1 MRLDLLAALSGAMIA
16 VQARV
21 NGELSHQLNNGLQA
35 AFVSFGSGLLI
46 ILLITPFSSQIKEGI
61 VNLRAAVKNKE
72 IARWKLLAGAL
83 GGSFVAIQTQI
94 VPLIGVAI
102 YSVAS
107 IAGQTAMSLIV
118 DRIGLTGGGKKL
130 ISPRRVLAA
139 VLTVIAVL
147 VSVWDRI
154 DANNLSMFAVT
165 AGGIAGAI
173 VGVQRAL
180 NGQINE
186 YSHQSFTTSLLNF
199 ITGTSFLMILI
210 AIGLVIGRNELS
222 PLPSNPWWIYTGG
235 VIGVIY
241 IAFTSTIVQ
250 HLGVLT
256 FTLFSVGGQLVGSL
270 VIDLVSP
277 TKGVSVSAYL
287 VTGIF
292 MTYAGVIGVIYIAFI
307 STIVQH
313 LGVLTFTLF
322 SVGGQL
328 ISSLIID
335 FVSPT
340 NGVRVS
346 YYLITG
352 IAMTYLGVIAGGVG
366 SSRVKKPQK
375 Q

>member
-16 VQARV
+16 LQARA
-21 NGELSHQLNNGLQA
+21 NGELSHRLDNGLQA
-35 AFVSFGSGLLI
+35 ALVSFGSGLFI
-46 ILLITPFSSQIKEGI
+46 IFVITLFNSKIKDGI
-61 VNLRAAVKNKE
+61 RNLRQAVANKE
-72 IARWKLLAGAL
+72 IARWKLFAGAL

-139 VLTVIAVL
+139 FLTVLAVL

-186 YSHQSFTTSLLNF
+186 HSHQSFTTSLLNF
-199 ITGTSFLMILI
+199 VTGTSFLVILI
-210 AIGLVIGRNELS
+210 SAGVLLGKNELS
-222 PLPSNPWWIYTGG
+222 PLPSGPWWIYTGG

-270 VIDLVSP
+270 IIDLVSP
-277 TKGVSVSAYL
+277 TDGVSVSAYL
-287 VTGIF
+287 VTGIV
-292 MTYAGVIGVIYIAFI
+292 MTYAGVV
-307 STIVQH
+307 
-313 LGVLTFTLF
+313 
-322 SVGGQL
+322 
-328 ISSLIID
+328 
-335 FVSPT
+335 
-340 NGVRVS
+340 
-346 YYLITG
+346 
-352 IAMTYLGVIAGGVG
+352 AGGVG
-366 SSRVKKPQK
+366 NQRVRK
-375 Q
+375 

>member
-16 VQARV
+16 LQARA
-21 NGELSHQLNNGLQA
+21 NGELSHRLDNGLQA
-35 AFVSFGSGLLI
+35 ALVSFSSGLLI
-46 ILLITPFSSQIKEGI
+46 ILLITPFSPHIKEGI
-61 VNLRAAVKNKE
+61 KNLRTAVANKE
-72 IARWKLLAGAL
+72 IARWKLFAGAL

-107 IAGQTAMSLIV
+107 IAGQTAMSLVV

-130 ISPRRVLAA
+130 ISPRRVIAA
-139 VLTVIAVL
+139 VLTVLAVL

-154 DANNLSMFAVT
+154 DANNLSMLAVT
-165 AGGIAGAI
+165 AGCIAGAV

-186 YSHQSFTTSLLNF
+186 HSHQSFTTSLLNF
-199 ITGTSFLMILI
+199 ITGTTFLVILI
-210 AIGLVIGRNELS
+210 LVGVALGKNELS
-222 PLPSNPWWIYTGG
+222 PLPAGPWWIYTGG

-256 FTLFSVGGQLVGSL
+256 FTLFSVGGQLAASL

-277 TKGVSVSAYL
+277 TDGVSVSAYL
-287 VTGIF
+287 
-292 MTYAGVIGVIYIAFI
+292 
-307 STIVQH
+307 
-313 LGVLTFTLF
+313 
-322 SVGGQL
+322 
-328 ISSLIID
+328 
-335 FVSPT
+335 
-340 NGVRVS
+340 
-346 YYLITG
+346 ITG
-352 IAMTYLGVIAGGVG
+352 LAMTYIGVIAGGV
-366 SSRVKKPQK
+366 SSLRVKKPQK

>member
-16 VQARV
+16 LQARA
-21 NGELSHQLNNGLQA
+21 NGELSHRLDNGLQA
-35 AFVSFGSGLLI
+35 ALVSFGSGLI
-46 ILLITPFSSQIKEGI
+46 IIFVITLFNTKIKEGI
-61 VNLRAAVKNKE
+61 RNLRQSVSNRE
-72 IARWKLLAGAL
+72 IARWKLFAGAL

-139 VLTVIAVL
+139 FLTVLAVL

-154 DANNLSMFAVT
+154 DANNLSMLAVT
-165 AGGIAGAI
+165 AGGIAGAV

-186 YSHQSFTTSLLNF
+186 HSQQSFTTSLLNF
-199 ITGTSFLMILI
+199 MTGTAFLLILI
-210 AIGLVIGRNELS
+210 IAGLILGKNELS
-222 PLPSNPWWIYTGG
+222 PLPSGPWWIYTGG

-256 FTLFSVGGQLVGSL
+256 FTLFSVGGQLIGSL
-270 VIDLVSP
+270 VIDLASP
-277 TKGVSVSAYL
+277 TEGVSVSAYL
-287 VTGIF
+287 VTGIV
-292 MTYAGVIGVIYIAFI
+292 MTYAGVV
-307 STIVQH
+307 
-313 LGVLTFTLF
+313 
-322 SVGGQL
+322 
-328 ISSLIID
+328 
-335 FVSPT
+335 
-340 NGVRVS
+340 
-346 YYLITG
+346 
-352 IAMTYLGVIAGGVG
+352 AGGV
-366 SSRVKKPQK
+366 SNQRVRK
-375 Q
+375 

>member
-16 VQARV
+16 LQARA
-21 NGELSHQLNNGLQA
+21 NGELSHRLNNGLQA
-35 AFVSFGSGLLI
+35 ALVSFGSGLLI
-46 ILLITPFSSQIKEGI
+46 IFVITLFNSTIKEGI
-61 VNLRAAVKNKE
+61 KNLRTAVANKE

-107 IAGQTAMSLIV
+107 IAGQTAMSLVV
-118 DRIGLTGGGKKL
+118 DRVGLTGGGKKL

-139 VLTVIAVL
+139 VLTVLAVL

-173 VGVQRAL
+173 VGIQRAL

-199 ITGTSFLMILI
+199 ITGTSFLLILI
-210 AIGLVIGRNELS
+210 VAGLILGRNELS
-222 PLPSNPWWIYTGG
+222 PLPSGPWWIYTGG

-270 VIDLVSP
+270 IIDLVSP
-277 TKGVSVSAYL
+277 TDGVSVSAYL
-287 VTGIF
+287 VTGIV
-292 MTYAGVIGVIYIAFI
+292 MTYA
-307 STIVQH
+307 
-313 LGVLTFTLF
+313 
-322 SVGGQL
+322 
-328 ISSLIID
+328 
-335 FVSPT
+335 
-340 NGVRVS
+340 
-346 YYLITG
+346 
-352 IAMTYLGVIAGGVG
+352 GVIAGGVG

-375 Q
+375 L

>member
-16 VQARV
+16 LQARA
-21 NGELSHQLNNGLQA
+21 NGELSHRLDNGLQA
-35 AFVSFGSGLLI
+35 ALVSFGSGLI
-46 ILLITPFSSQIKEGI
+46 IIFVITLFNTKIKEGI
-61 VNLRAAVKNKE
+61 KKLRQSVANKE
-72 IARWKLLAGAL
+72 IAPWKLFAGAL

-139 VLTVIAVL
+139 FLTVLAVL

-154 DANNLSMFAVT
+154 DANNLSMLAVT
-165 AGGIAGAI
+165 AGGIAGAV
-173 VGVQRAL
+173 VGIQRAL

-186 YSHQSFTTSLLNF
+186 HSQQSFTTSLLNF
-199 ITGTSFLMILI
+199 MTGTAFLLV
-210 AIGLVIGRNELS
+210 LVIMGMLLGRNELS
-222 PLPSNPWWIYTGG
+222 PLPSGPWWIYTGG

-270 VIDLVSP
+270 MIDLVSP
-277 TKGVSVSAYL
+277 TDGVSVSAYL
-287 VTGIF
+287 VTGIV
-292 MTYAGVIGVIYIAFI
+292 MTYAGVV
-307 STIVQH
+307 
-313 LGVLTFTLF
+313 
-322 SVGGQL
+322 
-328 ISSLIID
+328 
-335 FVSPT
+335 
-340 NGVRVS
+340 
-346 YYLITG
+346 
-352 IAMTYLGVIAGGVG
+352 AGGVG
-366 SSRVKKPQK
+366 NQRVRK
-375 Q
+375 

>member
-16 VQARV
+16 LQARA
-21 NGELSHQLNNGLQA
+21 NGELSHRLNNGLQA
-35 AFVSFGSGLLI
+35 ALVSFSSGLLI
-46 ILLITPFSSQIKEGI
+46 IFVITLFNSQIKDGI
-61 VNLRAAVKNKE
+61 RNLRTAVANKE
-72 IARWKLLAGAL
+72 IARWKLFAGAL

-130 ISPRRVLAA
+130 ISPRRILAA
-139 VLTVIAVL
+139 VLTVLAVL

-154 DANNLSMFAVT
+154 DADNLSMVAVT

-186 YSHQSFTTSLLNF
+186 HSHQSFTTSLLNF
-199 ITGTSFLMILI
+199 ATGTTFLLILI
-210 AIGLVIGRNELS
+210 SAGLIVGRNELS
-222 PLPSNPWWIYTGG
+222 PLPSGPWWIYTGG

-270 VIDLVSP
+270 IIDLVSP

-287 VTGIF
+287 VTGIV
-292 MTYAGVIGVIYIAFI
+292 MTYA
-307 STIVQH
+307 
-313 LGVLTFTLF
+313 
-322 SVGGQL
+322 
-328 ISSLIID
+328 
-335 FVSPT
+335 
-340 NGVRVS
+340 
-346 YYLITG
+346 
-352 IAMTYLGVIAGGVG
+352 GVIAGGVG
-366 SSRVKKPQK
+366 SSRVKKPQRL
-375 Q
+375 

>member
-16 VQARV
+16 LQARA
-21 NGELSHQLNNGLQA
+21 NGELSLRLDNGLQA
-35 AFVSFGSGLLI
+35 ALVSFSSGLLI
-46 ILLITPFSSQIKEGI
+46 ILLITPFSPHIKEGI
-61 VNLRAAVKNKE
+61 KNLRTAVANKE
-72 IARWKLLAGAL
+72 IARWKLFAGAL

-107 IAGQTAMSLIV
+107 IAGQTAMSLVV

-130 ISPRRVLAA
+130 ISPRRVIAA

-154 DANNLSMFAVT
+154 DANNLSLLAVT
-165 AGGIAGAI
+165 AGCIAGAV

-186 YSHQSFTTSLLNF
+186 HSHQSFTTSLLNF
-199 ITGTSFLMILI
+199 ITGTTFLVILI
-210 AIGLVIGRNELS
+210 LIGVALGKNELS
-222 PLPSNPWWIYTGG
+222 PLPAGPWWIYTGG

-256 FTLFSVGGQLVGSL
+256 FTLFSVGGQLAGSL

-277 TKGVSVSAYL
+277 TDGVSVSAYL
-287 VTGIF
+287 
-292 MTYAGVIGVIYIAFI
+292 
-307 STIVQH
+307 
-313 LGVLTFTLF
+313 
-322 SVGGQL
+322 
-328 ISSLIID
+328 
-335 FVSPT
+335 
-340 NGVRVS
+340 
-346 YYLITG
+346 ITG
-352 IAMTYLGVIAGGVG
+352 LAMTYVGVIAGGV
-366 SSRVKKPQK
+366 SSLRVKKPQK
-375 Q
+375 L